1 MVLGEKE
8 IMKREI
14 VVGIFFFVAMAIL
27 GYYTIIMTGGLF
39 ERPDEYFMT
48 VRFPYVGGL
57 NSKTKVRVNGVVSG
71 EVESISLDENNVVV
85 VVLKMTKRFR
95 LYANY
100 QISVQSEGAL
110 GLRYVSINPGSRMI
124 NNQLVEEV
132 QDYAHLEGRAVGDTL
147 AMISELIAENRDNV
161 YNTIKNIREVTEKIN
176 KGHGT
181 LGKLINEGKVHDST
195 EGLIRELRDAIE
207 DTREQAPVT
216 SFIRAALTAF

>member
-1 MVLGEKE
+1 
-8 IMKREI
+8 MKKEI
-14 VVGIFFFVAMAIL
+14 VVGIFFIIAMAIL

-39 ERPDEYFMT
+39 DRPDVYYIT

-57 NSKTKVRVNGVVSG
+57 NTKTKVRVNGVVSG
-71 EVESISLDENNVVV
+71 EVERIDLDENNVVV
-85 VVLKMTKRFR
+85 VTLRMTRRFR

-100 QISVQSEGAL
+100 QISIQSEGAL
-110 GLRYVSINPGSRMI
+110 GLRYVSISPGNRMI
-124 NNQLVEEV
+124 NNQLLEEIL
-132 QDYAHLEGRAVGDTL
+132 DYSNLEGRSIGDTL

>member
-1 MVLGEKE
+1 
-8 IMKREI
+8 MKKEI
-14 VVGIFFFVAMAIL
+14 VVGIFFIIAMAIL

-39 ERPDEYFMT
+39 DRPDVYYIT
-48 VRFPYVGGL
+48 VRFPSVGGL
-57 NSKTKVRVNGVVSG
+57 NTKTKVRVNGVVSG
-71 EVESISLDENNVVV
+71 EVERIDLDENNVVAV
-85 VVLKMTKRFR
+85 NLKMTRRFR

-100 QISVQSEGAL
+100 QISIQSEGAL
-110 GLRYVSINPGSRMI
+110 GLRYVSINPGNRMI
-124 NNQLVEEV
+124 NNQLVEEI
-132 QDYAHLEGRAVGDTL
+132 QDYANLEGRSIGDTL
-147 AMISELIAENRDNV
+147 AMISELIAENKDNV

>member
-1 MVLGEKE
+1 
-8 IMKREI
+8 MKREVI
-14 VVGIFFFVAMAIL
+14 VGIFFFVAMAIL

-39 ERPDEYFMT
+39 ERPEEYYMT

-57 NSKTKVRVNGVVSG
+57 NTKTKVRVNGVVAG
-71 EVESISLDENNVVV
+71 EVHSISLDENNMVV
-85 VVLKMTKRFR
+85 VVLKMNKRFR

-100 QISVQSEGAL
+100 QIIIQSEGAL
-110 GLRYVSINPGSRMI
+110 GLRFVSILPGSRMV
-124 NNQLVEEV
+124 NNQLVEEI
-132 QDYAHLEGRAVGDTL
+132 QDYTNLEGRAISDTL
-147 AMISELIAENRDNV
+147 ALVSELIAENRENV
-161 YNTIKNIREVTEKIN
+161 YVTIKNIREVVEKIN